1 MRPEGRTTGHERRG
15 TSTIR
20 ASEHNRRGRGMTW
33 DECGVWEQ
41 VGWTEAAE
49 RGGEVAVCT
58 RNAYVDL
65 TVNYITLLCG
75 RSVSNLPR
83 YNA

>member
-1 MRPEGRTTGHERRG
+1 MR
-15 TSTIR
+15 
-20 ASEHNRRGRGMTW
+20 W

-83 YNA
+83 YNALVFNPQSFIKLHCQ

>member
-1 MRPEGRTTGHERRG
+1 MR
-15 TSTIR
+15 
-20 ASEHNRRGRGMTW
+20 W

-75 RSVSNLPR
+75 RSVFEFTTI
-83 YNA
+83 